1 MMGSIVSFPLQYGN
15 DFFSGRGQFFSDIN
29 FFFQKFSKPSNSS
42 KNLKFEI
49 LPYKMNQNTC
59 KIFKNKIFKRELKFA
74 RFVKKLEI

>member
-1 MMGSIVSFPLQYGN
+1 MI
-15 DFFSGRGQFFSDIN
+15 FSPDVDKLFSDFN

-59 KIFKNKIFKRELKFA
+59 KIFKNKIFKRELKIA
-74 RFVKKLEI
+74 RFVKNLKSKFISYKMGDNP